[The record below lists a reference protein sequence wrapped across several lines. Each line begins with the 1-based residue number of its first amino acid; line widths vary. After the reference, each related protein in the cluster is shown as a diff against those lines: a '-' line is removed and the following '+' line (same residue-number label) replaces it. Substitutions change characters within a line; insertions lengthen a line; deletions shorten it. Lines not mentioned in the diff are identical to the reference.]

1 MTHIR
6 WRIVALLLVA
16 IVINYTDRVNLSYVA
31 PTFMAQFHIGAA
43 EMGIVL
49 SAFLWTYFLVQIPLG
64 VALDRLGVRWLYG
77 AAAAIWGGATMLT
90 ATATGLGSLVSWRV
104 LLGIGE
110 GPAFPAT
117 TKVMGIWVP
126 DQERGL
132 AAAIGGVA
140 GIPLGVFISS
150 PFIGWLLSAFGWR
163 TIFVVTGAIS
173 VIWAVVWVLYYR
185 NPREHRGANEAE
197 RRFLAENI
205 AKISHTDT
213 AERVGWKRLLSNR
226 NILGVSL
233 GHATMLFN
241 LYFLISW
248 LPTYLIQQ
256 HHLTTLNTGLYGAIP
271 WLFGLLG
278 VIVSGRG
285 SDILIKRG
293 WPIVKARKVFL
304 VVGMVLAMACLLSTF
319 VASLGAALAC
329 LSVAVFGIFLT
340 NGVVWGVYAE
350 ISPLGHE
357 GVVAA
362 IANCFG
368 NVGGLLAPIIV
379 GFLLQATGSWAIPMA
394 AAAVVALVG
403 AGIYLFM
410 LSDEAL
416 FVKGRSEAR
425 V

>member
-1 MTHIR
+1 MTNTR
-6 WRIVALLLVA
+6 WRIVTLLLIA
-16 IVINYTDRVNLSYVA
+16 IIINYTDRVNLSYVA
-31 PTFMAQFHIGAA
+31 PTFMKQFDIGPA

-64 VALDRLGVRWLYG
+64 VALDRIGVRWLYG
-77 AAAAIWGGATMLT
+77 AAAIVWGGATMLT
-90 ATATGLGSLVSWRV
+90 ATATGLGSLVGWRV

-117 TKVMGIWVP
+117 TKVMGIWVA

-140 GIPLGVFISS
+140 GIPIGVFVSS
-150 PFIGWLLSAFGWR
+150 PFVGWLLWAFGWR
-163 TIFVVTGAIS
+163 MIFVVTGAIAI
-173 VIWAVVWVLYYR
+173 VWAIVWLLYYR
-185 NPREHRGANEAE
+185 NPEDHPGANEAE
-197 RRFLAENI
+197 RQFLTENI
-205 AKISHTDT
+205 SKASRADT
-213 AERVGWKRLLSNR
+213 SVTPTWKQLLSNR
-226 NILGVSL
+226 NVLGLSL
-233 GHATMLFN
+233 GHAAMLFN

-256 HHLTTLNTGLYGAIP
+256 HHLTALNTGLYGSIP

-278 VIVSGRG
+278 VIVGGRG

-293 WPIVKARKVFL
+293 WPIVRARKVFL
-304 VVGMVLAMACLLSTF
+304 VLGMALAMVCLLTAY
-319 VASLGAALAC
+319 VNSLSAAIAC

-340 NGVVWGVYAE
+340 NSVVWAANAE
-350 ISPLGHE
+350 VSPLHHE

-362 IANCFG
+362 IENCFG
-368 NVGGLLAPIIV
+368 NIGGLLAPIIV

-394 AAAVVALVG
+394 SAAVVALLG
-403 AGIYLFM
+403 AGVYLFM

-416 FVKGRSEAR
+416 FVKPAAA
-425 V
+425 

>member
-1 MTHIR
+1 MTNIR
-6 WRIVALLLVA
+6 WRIVALLLIA
-16 IVINYTDRVNLSYVA
+16 IIINYTDRVNLSYVA
-31 PTFMAQFHIGAA
+31 PTFMKQFNIGPG

-64 VALDRLGVRWLYG
+64 VALDRVGVRWLYG
-77 AAAAIWGGATMLT
+77 GAAVLWGGATMLT
-90 ATATGLGSLVSWRV
+90 ATASGLGSLVGWRV

-117 TKVMGIWVP
+117 TKVMGIWVA

-150 PFIGWLLSAFGWR
+150 PFVGWLLWAFGWR
-163 TIFVVTGAIS
+163 MIFVVTGAI
-173 VIWAVVWVLYYR
+173 AVVWAIVWLLYYR
-185 NPREHRGANEAE
+185 NPEEHPGANAAE
-197 RRFLAENI
+197 RRYLKENI
-205 AKISHTDT
+205 AKVSRADP
-213 AERVGWKRLLSNR
+213 AGQASWKQLLSNS
-226 NILGVSL
+226 NVLGLSL
-233 GHATMLFN
+233 GHAAMLFN

-256 HHLTTLNTGLYGAIP
+256 HHLTALNTGIYGSIP

-278 VIVSGRG
+278 VIVGGRG

-304 VVGMVLAMACLLSTF
+304 VVGMLLAMTCLLTAF
-319 VASLGAALAC
+319 VDSLTAAIAC
-329 LSVAVFGIFLT
+329 LSIAVFGVFLT
-340 NGVVWGVYAE
+340 NSVVWAANAE
-350 ISPLGHE
+350 ISPLNQE
-357 GVVAA
+357 GTVAA
-362 IANCFG
+362 IENCFG
-368 NVGGLLAPIIV
+368 NIGGLTAPIIV
-379 GFLLQATGSWAIPMA
+379 GFLLEATGSWVAPMA
-394 AAAVVALVG
+394 SAAVVALVG

-416 FVKGRSEAR
+416 FVKAR
-425 V
+425 AA

>member
-1 MTHIR
+1 
-6 WRIVALLLVA
+6 LLIA
-16 IVINYTDRVNLSYVA
+16 IIINYTDRVNLSYVA
-31 PTFMAQFHIGAA
+31 PTFMNQFNIGPA

-64 VALDRLGVRWLYG
+64 VALDRVGVRWLYG
-77 AAAAIWGGATMLT
+77 AAAIVWGGATMLT
-90 ATATGLGSLVSWRV
+90 ATATGLGSLVGWRV

-117 TKVMGIWVP
+117 TKVMGIWVA

-150 PFIGWLLSAFGWR
+150 PFVGWLLWAFGWR
-163 TIFVVTGAIS
+163 TIFVVTGAIAI
-173 VIWAVVWVLYYR
+173 IWAIVWILYYR
-185 NPREHRGANEAE
+185 NPEDHPGANKAE
-197 RRFLAENI
+197 RLFLAENI
-205 AKISHTDT
+205 SKTSRAGASGQ
-213 AERVGWKRLLSNR
+213 ASWKQLLSNS
-226 NILGVSL
+226 NVLGLSL
-233 GHATMLFN
+233 GHAAMLFN

-256 HHLTTLNTGLYGAIP
+256 HHLTALNTGIYGSIP

-278 VIVSGRG
+278 VIVGGRG

-304 VVGMVLAMACLLSTF
+304 VVGMLLAMICLLT
-319 VASLGAALAC
+319 VAVESLAAAIAC
-329 LSVAVFGIFLT
+329 LSIAVFGIFLT
-340 NGVVWGVYAE
+340 NSVVWAANAE
-350 ISPLGHE
+350 VSPLHQE
-357 GVVAA
+357 GLVAA
-362 IANCFG
+362 IENCFG

-379 GFLLQATGSWAIPMA
+379 GFLLQATGSWVMPMA
-394 AAAVVALVG
+394 AAALVALAG

-416 FVKGRSEAR
+416 FVKAGAA
-425 V
+425 